1 MRKIRDPD
9 LIERLQG
16 LPIQPLHT
24 KLWRITRAGRDPLLA
39 TSPKGR
45 WDDGSF
51 DVLYTAL
58 APDTA
63 RAELHWHLLRS
74 QPVFPSAVKLHL
86 HELALRGNSTISI
99 PTLADLESIGIDT
112 SRYGTLDY
120 ARLNQ
125 EYSPTQKIG
134 EAANFLG
141 HDALI
146 VPSARW
152 PSQNLVVLTGNLCSN
167 GLRYVADHGPQD
179 LRQWAVDHAVV

>member
-1 MRKIRDPD
+1 MRKVRDPE
-9 LIERLQG
+9 LIERLQRQ
-16 LPIQPLHT
+16 PTQPLHT

-58 APDTA
+58 EPDTA
-63 RAELHWHLLRS
+63 RAELHWHLSRS
-74 QPVFPSAVKLHL
+74 QPVFPSALKLHL
-86 HELALRGNSTISI
+86 HELELKADAAVTIAS
-99 PTLADLESIGIDT
+99 LSDLTAFGIDT
-112 SRYGTLDY
+112 SRYGSLDF
-120 ARLNQ
+120 ARLGE
-125 EYSPTQKIG
+125 EYALTQKIG

-152 PSQNLVVLTGNLCSN
+152 PGHNLVVLTAQLADNALMHIQ
-167 GLRYVADHGPQD
+167 DHGAQE
-179 LRQWAVDHAVV
+179 LRAWATDHKI